1 MKRLVLPLIG
11 FCLWGCTYAIKPTV
25 TTIDTLTPGVVQ
37 TRPVGAAL
45 FEKGVTKM
53 VPGFITRTTCYLPVM
68 EHLVFPPLK
77 KGTTFIPEGR
87 LGNGDFLCTT
97 AKFNRKNVF
106 TDTGMPIERDV
117 PRFIIKPQGEF
128 RGLYF
133 TGSGRIAEQEER
145 LKDLFS
151 STEVPIKDS
160 YKNELIYNGK
170 NDDGMIKLTYRE
182 FSGDMTE
189 PSFYKG
195 LTYNIASLKL
205 IKVKDV
211 LIEVVE
217 ATNADITF
225 IVKN

>member
-1 MKRLVLPLIG
+1 MRQTEAGYRSPGGIAAESICKEAGDDKKVAGFRAGVETNKENNIIAGTFVYYRPGQYGARLHMKRLVLPLIG

-117 PRFIIKPQGEF
+117 PR
-128 RGLYF
+128 
-133 TGSGRIAEQEER
+133 
-145 LKDLFS
+145 
-151 STEVPIKDS
+151 
-160 YKNELIYNGK
+160 
-170 NDDGMIKLTYRE
+170 
-182 FSGDMTE
+182 
-189 PSFYKG
+189 
-195 LTYNIASLKL
+195 
-205 IKVKDV
+205 
-211 LIEVVE
+211 
-217 ATNADITF
+217 
-225 IVKN
+225 